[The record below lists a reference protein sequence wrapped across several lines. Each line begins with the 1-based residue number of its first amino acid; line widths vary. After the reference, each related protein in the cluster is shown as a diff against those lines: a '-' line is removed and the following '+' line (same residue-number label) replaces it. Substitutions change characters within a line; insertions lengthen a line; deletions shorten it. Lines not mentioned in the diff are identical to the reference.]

1 VRALAAS
8 AAIRNL
14 ELQGLQGVTD
24 EGMRCLQAGAT
35 GTGLVSLN
43 LCLCRKVTDQ
53 GIAAVA
59 KMAALESLNLE
70 CCAKVTNAALL
81 ALAHSSLKLLH
92 LGVGTPP
99 TCAITLD
106 GIAAANLPDRIKVHD
121 WGDPMDSEVL
131 REKIREQ
138 EGEAERFWA
147 SLRAGAR

>member
-1 VRALAAS
+1 MRALAAS

-14 ELQGLQGVTD
+14 ELQNLQGVTD

-81 ALAHSSLKLLH
+81 ALAHSTSLKLLN
-92 LGVGTPP
+92 LGVSTPP
-99 TCAITLD
+99 TCAITFY
-106 GIAAANLPDRIKVHD
+106 GVAAANLPDRIKVRSF
-121 WGDPMDSEVL
+121 GAPMD
-131 REKIREQ
+131 IRRSS
-138 EGEAERFWA
+138 GRRFE
-147 SLRAGAR
+147 SSS

>member
-1 VRALAAS
+1 MRALAAS

-14 ELQGLQGVTD
+14 ELQDTQGVTD

-59 KMAALESLNLE
+59 KMAALESLDLE

-81 ALAHSSLKLLH
+81 ALAHSTSLKLLN

-121 WGDPMDSEVL
+121 WGDPIDSKV
-131 REKIREQ
+131 RKIREQ
-138 EGEAERFWA
+138 QLKR
-147 SLRAGAR
+147 RAGGRPVL